1 MSLLNKIRKIPTNK
15 KPNWDVLLKAIGGLF
30 LEPPI
35 IKRILSVLCS
45 SVSLKIGF
53 GKYVWT
59 EVYVA

>member
-1 MSLLNKIRKIPTNK
+1 MRKIPANE
-15 KPNWDVLLKAIGGLF
+15 KPNWDILLKATGGLF

-35 IKRILSVLCS
+35 IKGILSVLYS